1 VKTTQVVVGFQKPVD
16 TRTLIKWLEQLYGEG
31 TVTVGNGV
39 ANNGIPTGWIVVNNE
54 R

>member
-1 VKTTQVVVGFQKPVD
+1 MKTTQVVVGFQKPVD
-16 TRTLIKWLEQLYGEG
+16 TKTLIKLLEELYGKN
-31 TVTVGNGV
+31 TVTIGNGV